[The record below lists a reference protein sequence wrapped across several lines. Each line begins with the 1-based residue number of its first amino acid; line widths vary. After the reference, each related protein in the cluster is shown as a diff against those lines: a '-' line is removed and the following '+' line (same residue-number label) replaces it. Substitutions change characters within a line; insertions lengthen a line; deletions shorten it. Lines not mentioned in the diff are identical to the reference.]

1 MEIVEVAGRECLLE
15 GKGGV
20 LVDRAVKDRGEWS
33 SAG

>member
-20 LVDRAVKDRGEWS
+20 LVDRAMKES